1 MEVGGIEPP
10 SEYNVKLSS
19 TCVAPAYLSRIRS
32 CRGADHFGHQP
43 LYLNDPS
50 RHQIIESPLATP
62 YPEHGDKHSSTTGL
76 QLTVKLGGHGVV
88 IFAICGLPS
97 LITGTQTTPAR
108 QQLPATPV
116 ETCHPH
122 IVRDK
127 FKNVRESHGRL
138 SSFQRTDAVCT
149 GPLRAYRAIN
159 VHQSTPT
166 IHGGVR

>member
-1 MEVGGIEPP
+1 MVEVGGIEPP

-19 TCVAPAYLSRIRS
+19 TCVASTYLSRIRS
-32 CRGADHFGHQP
+32 CRDADHSKHQP

-50 RHQIIESPLATP
+50 RHQTIESPLATP
-62 YPEHGDKHSSTTGL
+62 YPEHGDIHSSTTDH

-108 QQLPATPV
+108 QQPLATSV

-122 IVRDK
+122 IGRSKIQDRKRVLADSPV
-127 FKNVRESHGRL
+127 FKEQV
-138 SSFQRTDAVCT
+138 
-149 GPLRAYRAIN
+149 P
-159 VHQSTPT
+159 P
-166 IHGGVR
+166 